1 MVEPV
6 LEAATKLSVRPSFV
20 AWGGKGGGEVKF
32 IICPSAA
39 IFILVMFLLWNRHYD
54 IMISCDIIVIK
65 VIKSDDFSHLVELLL
80 WEKDSSSTGP
90 FAASSVSAKIGIDEY

>member
-32 IICPSAA
+32 IICPPV
-39 IFILVMFLLWNRHYD
+39 IIVILVMFLLWNRHYD
-54 IMISCDIIVIK
+54 IMIS
-65 VIKSDDFSHLVELLL
+65 
-80 WEKDSSSTGP
+80 
-90 FAASSVSAKIGIDEY
+90 